1 MIPKMMFPFNRA
13 RVACCTVFLLTG
25 CASMTSVKP
34 TAVALQANDL
44 APGQEIA
51 TAGATQWPDATWW
64 RLYGD
69 SQLDRLID
77 HAVMGSPRIASAA
90 SRIAAAQ
97 AMARISEAALQPT
110 VEGSASIERTRFSH
124 DYYIPED
131 INGHYLFDPVW
142 NNSVGASFGYSFD
155 IWGRDRAALEASL
168 DQVKVREYEAQN
180 AKLALEGA
188 VVRTY
193 AELGLAYEIQD
204 HEQAILAAE
213 NQTLDLAAR
222 RLKAGLG
229 TELEIQQAKNAV
241 SATRAQLEDLSN
253 RMVLLRHQ
261 LAALGGDGPGAG
273 DAITRPAMT
282 LGQSIGL
289 PSQIP
294 AELIGRRPD
303 VQAERW
309 RVESASKQIAV
320 AKAAFYPN
328 VNLKASLGLVGI
340 GFGQLVSASAVN
352 SSIGPAITLPI
363 FEGGKLRA
371 GLDVRTS
378 QYDMAV
384 DAYNAAIIEALHQV
398 ADGISHLSSLE
409 KLRSRRQETLGFA
422 KRAHELAVI
431 AFRAGL
437 TDYNNVLSTEDAL
450 NRAQNLI
457 AEVGYQQITTL
468 AALNEALGGGLIASN
483 DGAIAQA
490 PK

>member
-1 MIPKMMFPFNRA
+1 MMFSFNRA
-13 RVACCTVFLLTG
+13 RGACCAALLLSG
-25 CASMTSVKP
+25 CASMTHVAP

-44 APGQEIA
+44 TVGQDVA
-51 TAGATQWPDATWW
+51 AAAATQWPDAAWW
-64 RLYGD
+64 KLYGD
-69 SQLDRLID
+69 PQLDQLID
-77 HAVMGSPRIASAA
+77 HAVLGSPRLASAA
-90 SRIAAAQ
+90 SRIAAARG
-97 AMARISEAALQPT
+97 MARISEAATQPT
-110 VEGSASIERTRFSH
+110 VEGGASIERTRFSH
-124 DYYIPED
+124 DYYIPEE

-142 NNSVGASFGYSFD
+142 NNSVGASFGYNFD
-155 IWGRDRAALEASL
+155 FWGRDRAALEASL
-168 DQVKVREYEAQN
+168 DQVKVSEYEAQN
-180 AKLALEGA
+180 ARLALEGA

-193 AELGLAYEIQD
+193 AELGLAYEVQD
-204 HEQAILAAE
+204 HEEAILAAE
-213 NQTLDLAAR
+213 NQTLDLASR

-241 SATRAQLEDLSN
+241 SATRAQLEDIAN
-253 RMVLLRHQ
+253 HMVLLRHQ
-261 LAALGGDGPGAG
+261 LAALGGQGPGAG
-273 DAITRPAMT
+273 DAITRPALA
-282 LGQSIGL
+282 LGQAIGL

-309 RVESASKQIAV
+309 RVESAAKQIAV

-328 VNLKASLGLVGI
+328 VNLKATLGFVGI
-340 GFGQLVSASAVN
+340 GFAQLISASAVN

-363 FEGGKLRA
+363 FEGGRLRA

-398 ADGISHLSSLE
+398 ADGISHLESLE
-409 KLRSRRQETLGFA
+409 KLRSRREETLGFA
-422 KRAHELAVI
+422 KRAHELATI

-468 AALNEALGGGLIASN
+468 AALNEALGGGL
-483 DGAIAQA
+483 A